1 MAFDSAANKW
11 SAMHHPFTRPK
22 QEDIAFLETGDYGKV
37 RAEAYDVVLNG
48 VEIGGGSI
56 RIHEQALQQK
66 VFAAL
71 GISVEQ
77 QRILFRHLMEAFSYG
92 APPHGGI
99 ALGVD
104 RLVMLLADTTNIR
117 DVIAFP
123 KNSRGYDLMMEAPS
137 EVPDRQ
143 LRDLHI
149 QLRRE

>member
-1 MAFDSAANKW
+1 M
-11 SAMHHPFTRPK
+11 
-22 QEDIAFLETGDYGKV
+22 
-37 RAEAYDVVLNG
+37 
-48 VEIGGGSI
+48 
-56 RIHEQALQQK
+56 
-66 VFAAL
+66 
-71 GISVEQ
+71 
-77 QRILFRHLMEAFSYG
+77 LFRHLMEAFSYG